1 MKVNLS
7 PSSLLEHAR
16 SDEGRKQIRY
26 VGVSVVFVPFGQL
39 LIQGTG
45 KFVFDGDYTKASIL
59 SSLIL
64 ILPNFFANKYFVWRE
79 VSKDNLRTQ
88 ILVFW
93 VAALLGVSFAT
104 LLTYLVEE
112 RFRGQGVTEQIAV
125 FIAQL
130 LGFGVVWVV
139 RYLVLDRWIFKVTH
153 HGEEPDED
161 ELEMMHGDV
170 PI

>member
-1 MKVNLS
+1 VNLS

-26 VGVSVVFVPFGQL
+26 VGVSVVFVPLGQIM
-39 LIQGTG
+39 IQVLGT
-45 KFVFDGDYTKASIL
+45 FVFDGDYTKASIL
-59 SSLIL
+59 SALIL

-93 VAALLGVSFAT
+93 IAGILGVSFAT

-112 RFRGQGVTEQIAV
+112 QFRGQGLTEQIAV
-125 FIAQL
+125 FTAQL
-130 LGFGVVWVV
+130 IGFGVVWVV

-161 ELEMMHGDV
+161 ELDMMHGDV

>member
-1 MKVNLS
+1 MKDDN
-7 PSSLLEHAR
+7 ANR
-16 SDEGRKQIRY
+16 
-26 VGVSVVFVPFGQL
+26 
-39 LIQGTG
+39 
-45 KFVFDGDYTKASIL
+45 A
-59 SSLIL
+59 LIL
-64 ILPNFFANKYFVWRE
+64 ILPNFFANKYFVWKE

-93 VAALLGVSFAT
+93 IAGILGVSFAT

-112 RFRGQGVTEQIAV
+112 QFRGQGLTEQIAV
-125 FIAQL
+125 FTAQL
-130 LGFGVVWVV
+130 IGFGVVWVV